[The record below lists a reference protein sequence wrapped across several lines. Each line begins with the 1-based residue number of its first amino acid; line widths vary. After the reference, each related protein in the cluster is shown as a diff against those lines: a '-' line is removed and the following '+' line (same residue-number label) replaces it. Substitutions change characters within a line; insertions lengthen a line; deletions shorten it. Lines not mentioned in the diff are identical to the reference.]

1 MFSLFDFNRLAEA
14 ATTNLIQAWPD
25 FKRAFEGIRCGRR
38 REPRNPFS
46 RLPLG
51 IRERKSADASYIA
64 ILSPKPASF
73 KFNNLA
79 FQGMTNLVNPLTR
92 NVNTVDWPNSPPI
105 NPRTYLQ
112 NFPLSM
118 FAR

>member
-1 MFSLFDFNRLAEA
+1 VWEEKGAS
-14 ATTNLIQAWPD
+14 
-25 FKRAFEGIRCGRR
+25 KSVFET
-38 REPRNPFS
+38 PS
-46 RLPLG
+46 LG

-64 ILSPKPASF
+64 ILSPKPVSF

-79 FQGMTNLVNPLTR
+79 FKRMTNLVNPLTR
-92 NVNTVDWPNSPPI
+92 NVNSVEWPDSPPT